1 MKVFEVGGTVV
12 ENSYLFLGD
21 YVDRGCFGIEVC
33 SQIFTRLSA
42 AHERSQCLLYLYV
55 FKLWHP
61 NRVFLI
67 RGNHECQHLT
77 TYFTFR
83 RECEFVNP
91 VTTLPLAEQLTCR
104 VSEGLFKYSERV
116 YEACIQSFNALP
128 LAALIDKRFFC
139 VHGGI
144 SPELG
149 TLRDLDNV
157 LFFSIACLSTTDTS
171 TDKSLPRARFPW
183 SPGRSPVGGPRPNL
197 RTRARR
203 W

>member
-1 MKVFEVGGTVV
+1 MLIEAVLE
-12 ENSYLFLGD
+12 LR
-21 YVDRGCFGIEVC
+21 YVR
-33 SQIFTRLSA
+33 IFSRTPSA

-83 RECEFVNP
+83 RECEFVHP
-91 VTTLPLAEQLTCR
+91 VITPPLAEQLICCAPK
-104 VSEGLFKYSERV
+104 GLFKYSERV
-116 YEACIQSFNALP
+116 YDACIQSFNALP
-128 LAALIDKRFFC
+128 IAALIDKRFFC

-149 TLRDLDNV
+149 TLRDLEKV
-157 LFFSIACLSTTDTS
+157 T
-171 TDKSLPRARFPW
+171 
-183 SPGRSPVGGPRPNL
+183 V
-197 RTRARR
+197 
-203 W
+203 